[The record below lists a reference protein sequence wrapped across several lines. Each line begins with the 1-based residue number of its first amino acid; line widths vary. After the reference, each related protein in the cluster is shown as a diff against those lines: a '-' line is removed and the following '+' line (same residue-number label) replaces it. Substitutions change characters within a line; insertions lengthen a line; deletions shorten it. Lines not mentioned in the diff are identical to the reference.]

1 MKIRMISQSTL
12 LGKTFATH
20 VTRVGSL
27 ARVDAHV
34 PDERVVHGELTLTDL
49 TAIRFL
55 VGVGSVVERQLERKK
70 WFSVRRGE
78 G

>member
-12 LGKTFATH
+12 LGETFATH
-20 VTRVGSL
+20 ITRVRSL

-34 PDERVVHGELTLTDL
+34 PDERVVNGELTLTDL

-55 VGVGSVVERQLERKK
+55 VGVGSVVERQLVREK